1 MEWNK
6 RPASTLSAK
15 KIQGG
20 RHLAHTSMIWALD
33 LMRARGQQRSVRAL
47 RTQAHQKDMIHTPR

>member
-1 MEWNK
+1 MEQT
-6 RPASTLSAK
+6 AGFYIVGQEDS
-15 KIQGG
+15 GG
-20 RHLAHTSMIWALD
+20 SSFTHTSMIWALD